1 MGCHPSTAGEG
12 TLPCV
17 QATAKVSCLVFLTLH
32 EPAGIRSPGLCLPM
46 SEPLEEQVITV
57 IFTVFLG
64 LFLNGQISNSSLSS
78 KCFLLLGDHG
88 VLHGH
93 SQNRSKQTHT
103 IIFQ

>member
-1 MGCHPSTAGEG
+1 MGCHPTTPREG
-12 TLPCV
+12 ILPRV
-17 QATAKVSCLVFLTLH
+17 QATAKVLCLVFLTLH

-46 SEPLEEQVITV
+46 QLEEQVITV